1 MKQVVFR
8 DQARAWLTLA
18 RPSSDGAPQVFTAAG
33 RRVVVSE
40 FVNCPDQFQ
49 LRETL
54 LVRGNMRC
62 GMGSR
67 FDGPVYVGG
76 DCVAGKN
83 SQFDVLCVEGSATL
97 GPNVQVNQWV
107 HALGRLELRAG
118 ARVGG
123 AATSDSGIQVGIDAG
138 AVLLFAPEVVTAGR
152 LPTGTDVPPVT
163 EFLEI
168 PTPASGKRPQLGSVR
183 GFQEN
188 KLTALGADTWV
199 YDGSLHLPQPVLLT
213 SKLVVRGSFVCPPSS
228 LLEDDVKCGGSL
240 RIGAGSLCRGNLI
253 SRGELTL
260 EEECLFSGDL
270 DAGTLL
276 RLSAGVRGF
285 REGGPVSVTS
295 RDRLLL
301 EPNVV
306 VRGHIRAE
314 AGARATQP
322 AVEGGLS
329 LLLAENA

>member
-1 MKQVVFR
+1 MGPC
-8 DQARAWLTLA
+8 ARA
-18 RPSSDGAPQVFTAAG
+18 S
-33 RRVVVSE
+33 RVA
-40 FVNCPDQFQ
+40 C
-49 LRETL
+49 R
-54 LVRGNMRC
+54 
-62 GMGSR
+62 
-67 FDGPVYVGG
+67 
-76 DCVAGKN
+76 
-83 SQFDVLCVEGSATL
+83 
-97 GPNVQVNQWV
+97 
-107 HALGRLELRAG
+107 

-253 SRGELTL
+253 SRGEARRQ
-260 EEECLFSGDL
+260 EECLFSGDL
-270 DAGTLL
+270 DEEPY
-276 RLSAGVRGF
+276 SAR
-285 REGGPVSVTS
+285 PVSVDSAKAVPSLSPAATGCCWSPMWSCVDTS
-295 RDRLLL
+295 GPR
-301 EPNVV
+301 
-306 VRGHIRAE
+306 RGHV
-314 AGARATQP
+314 QP
-322 AVEGGLS
+322 NPPSKVDS
-329 LLLAENA
+329 RCSENA